1 MIDFGSFKFSIV
13 SDGTFWLDGGAMFGI
28 VPKVLWN
35 KLNPADEFNRIELRL
50 NCLLIKTP
58 TENILVDTGVGEN
71 LDDKFKEIYRVERDF
86 GLIIALEKIGIKPE
100 DINFIINTHLHFDH
114 CGGNTMLPSPC
125 PPPQVGRDRGKGKFV
140 PTFPRAKYIIQKQ
153 EWLDATSP
161 NERTKASYLEENFI
175 PIEEAG
181 QLLLVD
187 GEHEVTSGIK
197 VMVTNGHTRGHQS
210 VIIESDGKKA
220 LYLGDLIPTTSHIK
234 IPYIMSYDLYPLD
247 IIEKKKEILKKALQ
261 EHWLLIFEHDP
272 KTAFAYLI
280 EKDGKQI
287 LEPVHNKNSKSQNPI
302 TSPR

>member
-71 LDDKFKEIYRVERDF
+71 LDNKFKEIYRVERDF
-86 GLIIALEKIGIKPE
+86 GLIIALEKIGIKPG

-114 CGGNTMLPSPC
+114 CGGNTIK
-125 PPPQVGRDRGKGKFV
+125 RAGKFV

-197 VMVTNGHTRGHQS
+197 VMVTDGHTRGHQS

-220 LYLGDLIPTTSHIK
+220 MYCGDLIPTTSHIK
-234 IPYIMSYDLYPLD
+234 IPYIMGYDLFPLD
-247 IIEKKKEILKKALQ
+247 IMEKKKEILKKALQ

-272 KTAFAYLI
+272 KIPFAYLI
-280 EKDGKQI
+280 EKNGKQI
-287 LEPVHNKNSKSQNPI
+287 LEPIENEIRNSKQIRMTKIQN
-302 TSPR
+302 SKKSSEFR